1 MAILNIEN
9 LNFDKVK
16 REDSVIIEFGAFE
29 SLDVIHEIDLRLLEI
44 IPESVG
50 AHDMHEVAMDD
61 TDGRFF
67 TYGNNAEELFKLML
81 PVLKDYEF
89 LRNATV
95 HLTFVDGE
103 KERDLE
109 IKLSTITAD

>member
-1 MAILNIEN
+1 MELLDLEN
-9 LNFDKVK
+9 LDFDEDK
-16 REDSVIIEFGAFE
+16 RQDSVIIEFGPFE
-29 SLDVIHEIDLRLLEI
+29 GLDIIHEVDMRLIDI

-50 AHDMHEVAMDD
+50 AHDMHEVNMDD

-67 TYGNNAEELFKLML
+67 TYGNNAEELFKIML

-89 LRNATV
+89 LRTATV

-103 KERDLE
+103 EERDLE
-109 IKLSTITAD
+109 FKLSSIIDA

>member
-1 MAILNIEN
+1 MELLDLEN
-9 LNFDKVK
+9 LNFDNVE
-16 REDSVIIEFGAFE
+16 RRDSVIIEFGPFE
-29 SLDVIHEIDLRLLEI
+29 SLDVIHEVDLRLMEI

-50 AHDMHEVAMDD
+50 AHDMHEVNMDD

-95 HLTFVDGE
+95 HLTFVNGE
-103 KERDLE
+103 EERDLE
-109 IKLSTITAD
+109 FKLSSITAD